1 MQIERSDRFE
11 NRQFEMRKADRIKP
25 PPASLKTNPFGGG
38 ESKTEMT
45 TDTDETQNRLIA
57 EQLGHTL
64 DLIKSE
70 LAGTRA
76 EQEHSAAMN
85 ALRLEALEVQA
96 SDFEKR
102 LRELTESATQFK
114 LLVSLAVGGGML
126 SLIELV
132 RSLLRP

>member
-1 MQIERSDRFE
+1 M
-11 NRQFEMRKADRIKP
+11 
-25 PPASLKTNPFGGG
+25 TN
-38 ESKTEMT
+38 
-45 TDTDETQNRLIA
+45 DIDDTQNRLIA

-70 LAGTRA
+70 LAATRA
-76 EQEHSAAMN
+76 DQEHTTEMS
-85 ALRLEALEVQA
+85 ALRLESLELQA
-96 SDFEKR
+96 TDFEKR

-132 RSLLRP
+132 RSLIRS